1 MRSPTSSPRA
11 ILDRVRLARN
21 MALLQTRAG
30 MQMSLFPPVRNDVP
44 IEERGA
50 IFTKRW
56 VVELVLN
63 LAGYVDDQDL
73 VSSLA
78 VEPAAGEGAFLVPM
92 AKRVIAS
99 CRRQGRPDRDC
110 LPSLLA
116 FEIDS
121 STAGTARV
129 AVQRALTAMKV
140 SAADA
145 SLLSASWIRVGDY
158 LHEAPRLPP
167 ADFVIGNPPY
177 VRIEDLPSTVQS
189 FYRSSYRT
197 MKGRADL
204 YIGFFEA
211 ALSQLRCDGVCA
223 FICADRWML
232 NQYGAPLREMISS
245 QYAIQ
250 TVVEM
255 HEANGFLE
263 DVSAY
268 PAITVIRKSEQ
279 RTVVVASAD
288 HEAERA
294 GATAL
299 AGVIRQVSE
308 RYAPAM
314 PKGLRAV
321 RVEHWYHGSEP
332 WPLVDPKDLALLRRL
347 EDRFDVIGSEA
358 TSTRL
363 GIGVASGCDAV
374 FLTTDK
380 SLVEPSRLL
389 PLALA
394 DDLRTG
400 SLQWSGHY
408 LVNPWDQD
416 GLVDLAHY
424 PRMKHYLDKHIAK
437 LSSRHCTREQKKRW
451 YRTIDRVDPR
461 LTGQFKLYFPD
472 IKGCIHP
479 VLDRGM
485 TYPHHNLYFV
495 VSDVWDL
502 EVLGGLLMS
511 RIAQFFVECYAV
523 RMRGGFLRFQAQ
535 YLRRIRVPRPE
546 DITAEQA
553 EGLRQAFAVRN
564 VEVATEIATEI
575 YAAPEFLSGRQ
586 P

>member
-1 MRSPTSSPRA
+1 
-11 ILDRVRLARN
+11 
-21 MALLQTRAG
+21 MASLQRHSGVQT
-30 MQMSLFPPVRNDVP
+30 SLFPPLRVEIP

-63 LAGYVDDQDL
+63 LAGFVDDKDL
-73 VSSLA
+73 VSSRA
-78 VEPAAGEGAFLVPM
+78 VEPAAGEGAFLIPM
-92 AKRVIAS
+92 AERVIAS

-110 LPSLLA
+110 RESLLA
-116 FEIDS
+116 FELDP
-121 STAGTARV
+121 STAEAARV
-129 AVQRALTAMKV
+129 AVHLALIAMNV

-145 SLLSASWIRVGDY
+145 SLLSTSWIRVGDY

-177 VRIEDLPSTVQS
+177 VRIEDLPSAVQS
-189 FYRSSYRT
+189 FYRSSYLT

-204 YIGFFEA
+204 YIAFFEA
-211 ALSQLRCDGVCA
+211 ALSQLRGDGVCA

-232 NQYGAPLREMISS
+232 NQYGAALRETISS
-245 QYAIQ
+245 HYALE

-255 HEANGFLE
+255 HEADGFLA

-268 PAITVIRKSEQ
+268 PAITVICKSEQ
-279 RTVVVASAD
+279 RGVVVAGAD
-288 HEAERA
+288 REAELA
-294 GATAL
+294 GAAAL
-299 AGVIRQVSE
+299 AQVIRQVSAGH
-308 RYAPAM
+308 APAM

-321 RVEHWYHGSEP
+321 RVEGWYHGSEP

-347 EDRFDVIGSEA
+347 ENRFGAVGSEA
-358 TSTRL
+358 TSTRV

-380 SLVEPSRLL
+380 SLAEPSRLL

-424 PRMKHYLDKHIAK
+424 PRLKHYLDEHIAK
-437 LSSRHCTREQKKRW
+437 LSSRHCAREQKRHW
-451 YRTIDRVDPR
+451 YRTIDRVDAK
-461 LTGQFKLYFPD
+461 LTGQPKLYFPD

-479 VLDRGM
+479 VLDRGT

-511 RIAQFFVECYAV
+511 RVAQFFVECYAV

-546 DITAEQA
+546 DITAVQA
-553 EGLRQAFAVRN
+553 EGLRHAFGTRD
-564 VEVATEIATEI
+564 VETATEIAAEI
-575 YAAPEFLSGRQ
+575 YAAPEFLSGRR